1 MKEASI
7 IGMQKTKQVDKN
19 ILRKKKAV
27 KIGNETIVY

>member
-7 IGMQKTKQVDKN
+7 IGMQKTKQVEKN

-27 KIGNETIVY
+27 KKGNETIVY